1 MNPLTAIYG
10 AVSRTRNEFYDR
22 GVLSARRLQGPVV
35 SIGNIAAGGSG
46 KTPFVIALG
55 EMLKRRGVSFDV
67 LSRGYGRKTKGVALV
82 DPDGAAVD
90 FGDEP
95 LLIARRLE
103 VSVVIGEDRYAAG
116 RFAEEN
122 FGPRLHLLDDGFQ
135 HRGLARD
142 FDIVLVNA
150 TDKQDRLFP
159 MGRLREPLSSLARA
173 DAIVLTND
181 APVEG
186 LPLTHQKVWRV
197 QRDIVAPQLEEPCL
211 AFCGIARPGYFFA
224 QLRATGIMSR
234 PHAPSAIII
243 LTPSPICAFC
253 CRPARRPERRVL
265 SPPRKT
271 RSTWTLIWTNSRLCM
286 SCPSTCRS
294 KMPTP
299 WPRPSG
305 RQLRREIP
313 RLHER
318 I

>member
-35 SIGNIAAGGSG
+35 SVGNISAGGSG
-46 KTPFVIALG
+46 KTPFVIVLG

-82 DPDGAAVD
+82 DPDGAASE

-95 LLIARRLE
+95 LLIARKLE

-150 TDKQDRLFP
+150 TDKQDALFP
-159 MGRLREPLSSLARA
+159 MGRLREPLSALARA

-181 APVEG
+181 TPAEG

-197 QRDIVAPQLEEPCL
+197 QRDIVAPPVEEPCL
-211 AFCGIARPGYFFA
+211 AFCGIARPGNFFA
-224 QLRATGIMSR
+224 QLRATGINIAGTR
-234 PHAPSAIII
+234 TFRDHHAYTKPDLRALLSARKKAGATCFVTTEKDAINLESYLDELAPLHVVPVYMQIEDANAVAKTI
-243 LTPSPICAFC
+243 WAAVAARNASPA
-253 CRPARRPERRVL
+253 
-265 SPPRKT
+265 
-271 RSTWTLIWTNSRLCM
+271 
-286 SCPSTCRS
+286 
-294 KMPTP
+294 
-299 WPRPSG
+299 
-305 RQLRREIP
+305 
-313 RLHER
+313 
-318 I
+318 

>member
-1 MNPLTAIYG
+1 MNPLSAIYG
-10 AVSRTRNEFYDR
+10 TVTRTRNEFYDR

-82 DPDGAAVD
+82 DPDGVAAD

-95 LLIARRLE
+95 LLIARKLE

-150 TDKQDRLFP
+150 NDRQDALFP
-159 MGRLREPLSSLARA
+159 MGRLREPLSALARA

-181 APVEG
+181 ASAEG
-186 LPLTHQKVWRV
+186 LPITHQKVWRV
-197 QRDIVAPQLEEPCL
+197 QRDIVAPQVEEPCL

-224 QLRATGIMSR
+224 QLRATGITIAATRTYRDHHSYSKSDIR
-234 PHAPSAIII
+234 ALLAARQKAGATSFITTEKDAINLDAHLEVLAPTHIAPVYMQIEDANTVAKTIWAAI
-243 LTPSPICAFC
+243 A
-253 CRPARRPERRVL
+253 ARN
-265 SPPRKT
+265 SPPA
-271 RSTWTLIWTNSRLCM
+271 
-286 SCPSTCRS
+286 
-294 KMPTP
+294 
-299 WPRPSG
+299 
-305 RQLRREIP
+305 
-313 RLHER
+313 
-318 I
+318 

>member
-1 MNPLTAIYG
+1 VNPLTAIYG

-159 MGRLREPLSSLARA
+159 MGRLREPLSGLARA

-197 QRDIVAPQLEEPCL
+197 QRDIVAPQVEEPCL

-224 QLRATGIMSR
+224 QLRATGINVAAIRSFR
-234 PHAPSAIII
+234 DHHSYTKSDLRALLSARKKAGATCFVTTEKDAINLDSYLDE
-243 LTPSPICAFC
+243 LTPVHVVPVYMQIEDANAVAKTVWAAIAARNSA
-253 CRPARRPERRVL
+253 PA
-265 SPPRKT
+265 
-271 RSTWTLIWTNSRLCM
+271 
-286 SCPSTCRS
+286 
-294 KMPTP
+294 
-299 WPRPSG
+299 
-305 RQLRREIP
+305 
-313 RLHER
+313 
-318 I
+318 

>member
-1 MNPLTAIYG
+1 MNPLSAIYA
-10 AVSRTRNEFYDR
+10 AVSRSRNEFYDR

-67 LSRGYGRKTKGVALV
+67 LSRGYGRKTKGIALV

-95 LLIARRLE
+95 LLIARKLE

-150 TDKQDRLFP
+150 TDNQDALFP
-159 MGRLREPLSSLARA
+159 MGKLREPLSSLARA
-173 DAIVLTND
+173 DVIVLTND
-181 APVEG
+181 TPAEG
-186 LPLTHQKVWRV
+186 LPLTHQHVWRV
-197 QRDIVAPQLEEPCL
+197 RRDIVAPQVEEPCL
-211 AFCGIARPGYFFA
+211 AFCGIARPGRFFA
-224 QLRATGIMSR
+224 QLRATGITIAATRTFRDHHSYTKSDVR
-234 PHAPSAIII
+234 SLLA
-243 LTPSPICAFC
+243 
-253 CRPARRPERRVL
+253 ARRKAGATSFVTTEKDAVNLDAYLNELAPVYLAPVYMQIEDANAVA
-265 SPPRKT
+265 KT
-271 RSTWTLIWTNSRLCM
+271 LWAAIAARNSQ
-286 SCPSTCRS
+286 PA
-294 KMPTP
+294 
-299 WPRPSG
+299 
-305 RQLRREIP
+305 
-313 RLHER
+313 
-318 I
+318 

>member
-67 LSRGYGRKTKGVALV
+67 LSRGYGRKTKGIALV
-82 DPDGAAVD
+82 DPDGAASQ

-95 LLIARRLE
+95 LLIARKLE

-116 RFAEEN
+116 RFAEQN

-135 HRGLARD
+135 HRSLARD

-150 TDKQDRLFP
+150 SDQQDALFP
-159 MGRLREPLSSLARA
+159 IGRLREPLSALARA

-181 APVEG
+181 ATAEG

-197 QRDIVAPQLEEPCL
+197 QRDLVAPQVEDPCL

-224 QLRATGIMSR
+224 QLRATGMNITSTRTFRDHHSYTKSDVRALLSARKRDGAMCFVTTEKDAINLEA
-234 PHAPSAIII
+234 HWDELAPVHIAPVYMQIEDANAVAKTMWEAITARNSA
-243 LTPSPICAFC
+243 
-253 CRPARRPERRVL
+253 PA
-265 SPPRKT
+265 
-271 RSTWTLIWTNSRLCM
+271 
-286 SCPSTCRS
+286 
-294 KMPTP
+294 
-299 WPRPSG
+299 
-305 RQLRREIP
+305 
-313 RLHER
+313 
-318 I
+318 

>member
-1 MNPLTAIYG
+1 MNPLTAVYG
-10 AVSRTRNEFYDR
+10 AVTRTRNEFYDR

-67 LSRGYGRKTKGVALV
+67 LSRGYGRKTKGLALV
-82 DPDGAAVD
+82 DPDGNAAD

-95 LLIARRLE
+95 LLIARSLG

-142 FDIVLVNA
+142 FDIVLVNSN
-150 TDKQDRLFP
+150 DKQDALFP
-159 MGRLREPLSSLARA
+159 IGRLREPLSALARA

-181 APVEG
+181 ASAEG

-197 QRDIVAPQLEEPCL
+197 QRDIVAPQVEEPCL

-224 QLRATGIMSR
+224 QLRATGIEV
-234 PHAPSAIII
+234 AA
-243 LTPSPICAFC
+243 
-253 CRPARRPERRVL
+253 
-265 SPPRKT
+265 T
-271 RSTWTLIWTNSRLCM
+271 RSFRDHHSYNRSDIRALLAARLKAGATSFVTTEKDAINLEAHLEELAPIHIVPVYMQIEDANTVAKTLWTAIAARNF
-286 SCPSTCRS
+286 P
-294 KMPTP
+294 PA
-299 WPRPSG
+299 
-305 RQLRREIP
+305 
-313 RLHER
+313 
-318 I
+318 

>member
-82 DPDGAAVD
+82 DPDGAAID

-159 MGRLREPLSSLARA
+159 MGRLREPLSALARA

-224 QLRATGIMSR
+224 QLRATGINI
-234 PHAPSAIII
+234 SATRTFRDHHSYTKSD
-243 LTPSPICAFC
+243 L
-253 CRPARRPERRVL
+253 RVL
-265 SPPRKT
+265 LSARKKAGAT
-271 RSTWTLIWTNSRLCM
+271 CFVTTEKDAINLDSYLDELAPVHVVPVYMQIEDANAVAKTVWAAIAARNSA
-286 SCPSTCRS
+286 PA
-294 KMPTP
+294 
-299 WPRPSG
+299 
-305 RQLRREIP
+305 
-313 RLHER
+313 
-318 I
+318 